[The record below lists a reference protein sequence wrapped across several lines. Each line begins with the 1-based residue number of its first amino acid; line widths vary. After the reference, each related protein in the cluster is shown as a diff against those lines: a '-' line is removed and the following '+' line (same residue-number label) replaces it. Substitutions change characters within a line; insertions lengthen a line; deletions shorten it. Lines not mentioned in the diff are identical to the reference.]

1 MQNNANTSIINKK
14 IFNLWKWMTRVGFL
28 HLLSANILIQIAGFG
43 GQLFLT
49 RIITVEDIGVIRV
62 LQSYYSILIIV
73 ATFGINMSIMKICS
87 EDIDEFKKRQIFS
100 LGFYSSIVINTIVL
114 SVFVYVINLGF
125 FTTDKK
131 VLKYLFVYNLQI
143 PFFVLTSIIF
153 SYYHSQKQVKL
164 VSNFQSLTK
173 ISAIVVSVLLA
184 IKLGVEGY
192 IYGLVVCNALAF
204 LLLFFYIKKD
214 LVFIN
219 RETIKKIEIRAIFS
233 TGIYSFG
240 TNILWQLLLYL
251 NIIMASYM
259 VNNKE
264 AIAFYGM
271 AHLIVTTM
279 MMIPMTLNQIMI
291 PYISREAKNYNKV
304 FILLK
309 SYQKKMVL
317 LILPL
322 CIISYF
328 IFPLFLPYI
337 LGEKY
342 EGAGIYF
349 KILLFTLFFWSLF
362 SPKMNTLLAV
372 GRIKYNFYTYIFSI
386 IIYIILNI
394 ALMTAYGMLGA
405 AIAISSTFFLTLFV
419 NQYYFLK
426 YQRESKF

>member
-1 MQNNANTSIINKK
+1 MQNNVNTSMINKK
-14 IFNLWKWMTRVGFL
+14 ILSLWQWMTRVGFL

-49 RIITVEDIGVIRV
+49 RIITVEDIAVIRV
-62 LQSYYSILIIV
+62 LQSYYSILIIA
-73 ATFGINMSIMKICS
+73 ATFGINMSIIKICS
-87 EDIDEFKKRQIFS
+87 EDIDELKKRQIFS
-100 LGFYSSIVINTIVL
+100 LGFYSSIIINIIVL
-114 SVFVYVINLGF
+114 SIFIYVINLGF

-184 IKLGVEGY
+184 IKLGLEGY

-204 LLLFFYIKKD
+204 FILFFYVKKD
-214 LVFIN
+214 LVFIT
-219 RETIKKIEIRAIFS
+219 REIIKKIEIRAIFS

-271 AHLIVTTM
+271 AHLIVNTM

-291 PYISREAKNYNKV
+291 PYISRESKDYNKV
-304 FILLK
+304 STLLK

-317 LILPL
+317 LIFPV

-328 IFPLFLPYI
+328 ILPLLLPYL
-337 LGEKY
+337 LGEEY
-342 EGAGIYF
+342 EGASVYF
-349 KILLFTLFFWSLF
+349 KILLFMLFFWSLF

-372 GRIKYNFYTYIFSI
+372 GRIIYNFYTYMFSI
-386 IIYIILNI
+386 VIYIILNI
-394 ALMTAYGMLGA
+394 TLMPIYGMLGA
-405 AIAISSTFFLTLFV
+405 AIAISLTFFFTLFV
-419 NQYYFLK
+419 NHFYFLK
-426 YQRESKF
+426 YKREVEF